1 MSIPR
6 LSLPKPLA
14 GAVGDHLQQW
24 RAIEGTRRV
33 WEKDKDLWTCEDEDR
48 WLGWLDIA
56 TGMVPTLPSLRH
68 FADQLASEGFTDAAV
83 LGMGGSSLCPFVLS
97 TTFGP
102 AKGRPR
108 LHVLDSTDPQ
118 QIGALEAKV
127 DLARTLFIVS
137 SKSGSTLEPNILRD
151 YFLARVRSAV
161 GPDAASKHFVAIT
174 DPGSQLEK
182 QAMADKFRVIFPGVP
197 EIGGRFSA
205 LSNFGIVPAA
215 VAGIDLHALFVETE
229 HMMMACHQEDPGLN
243 PGALLGIVMAEAALR
258 GMDKLTIFA
267 SDTISEI
274 GAWLEQL
281 IAESTG
287 KLGKGIIPVPGEKV
301 HDPRAYGDDRL
312 FVHLHLEGVPDPQ
325 DEPLKRLEAAGKPVV
340 RLPVK
345 SPLALGAEFFRWEM
359 ATAIAGSLM
368 RINPFNQPDVEA
380 AKVATRKLTDQV
392 EKSGTLPAEEPFH
405 SEQGIT
411 VFGKPPKNV
420 TQITLPGI
428 LREHLGSMG
437 PRDYGAV
444 LAYVEMNDANVRPLL
459 SIRER
464 IGRSGKHASTLGF
477 GPRYLHSTGQLHKGG
492 PNSGVFMQV
501 TCDDAH
507 DLPVP
512 GRHYS
517 FGTVKQAQALGDLA
531 VLTERGRR
539 ALRVHVGAD
548 VEAGLKTLDAAVAQ
562 ALS

>member
-1 MSIPR
+1 MSVPK

-14 GAVGDHLQQW
+14 GAVGDHLQRW
-24 RAIEGTRRV
+24 RAIEGTRRL
-33 WEKDKDLWTCEDEDR
+33 WEQDKDLWTCEDEDR

-68 FADQLASEGFTDAAV
+68 FADDIAREGFTDVAV
-83 LGMGGSSLCPFVLS
+83 LGMGGSSLCPFVFS
-97 TTFGP
+97 TTFP
-102 AKGRPR
+102 KIAGRPA

-118 QIGALEAKV
+118 QIRSLEAKL
-127 DLARTLFIVS
+127 DLERTLVIVS
-137 SKSGSTLEPNILRD
+137 SKSGSTLEPNILLD
-151 YFLARVRSAV
+151 YFLDRVKQ
-161 GPDAASKHFVAIT
+161 PKHFVAIT
-174 DPGSQLEK
+174 DPGSQLEQK
-182 QAMADKFRVIFPGVP
+182 AMADGFRVIFPGVP

-215 VAGIDLHALFVETE
+215 LAGIDLHELFVATE
-229 HMMMACHQEDPGLN
+229 HMMLACHQEDPGLN
-243 PGALLGIVMAEAALR
+243 PGVLLGIVMAEAAAR

-267 SDTISEI
+267 SEGISEI

-287 KLGKGIIPVPGEKV
+287 KLGKGIIPVPGEAV
-301 HDPRAYGDDRL
+301 HDPHAYGDDRL
-312 FVHLHLEGVPDPQ
+312 FVHLHLEGHDDPQ
-325 DEPLKRLEAAGKPVV
+325 DAPLARLEQAGKPVV
-340 RLPVK
+340 RLPVASK
-345 SPLALGAEFFRWEM
+345 LALGAEFFRWEF
-359 ATAIAGSLM
+359 ATAVAGSLM

-380 AKVATRKLTDQV
+380 AKVAARKLTDVV
-392 EKSGTLPAEEPFH
+392 EKGGTLPSEEPFH
-405 SEQGIT
+405 SEQGIKL
-411 VFGKPPKNV
+411 FGKPPKNV

-428 LREHLGSMG
+428 LREHLGQMK
-437 PRDYGAV
+437 PHDYGAV
-444 LAYVEMNDANVRPLL
+444 LAYVEMNDANVAPLL

-464 IGRSGKHASTLGF
+464 IGRGGRFASTLGF

-492 PNSGVFMQV
+492 PNSGVFVQV
-501 TCDDAH
+501 TGDDAH

-517 FGTVKQAQALGDLA
+517 FGTVKQAQARGDLA

-548 VEAGLKTLDAAVAQ
+548 VEAGLKVLDAAIAQ